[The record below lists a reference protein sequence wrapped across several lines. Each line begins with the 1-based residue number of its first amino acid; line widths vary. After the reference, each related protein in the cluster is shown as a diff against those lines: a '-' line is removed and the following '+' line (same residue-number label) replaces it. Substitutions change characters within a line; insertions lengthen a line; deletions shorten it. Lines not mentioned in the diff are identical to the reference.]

1 MPENIRHIALQL
13 REAMVTTIN
22 ETSKYGQGYAEK
34 KQSIT
39 ASCQRL
45 DKLLRQ
51 DWNNPQ
57 VYEKLIMEMITLQS
71 LTLQLLAIFLGD
83 QNIRQNEIE
92 RKIEELS
99 DLS

>member
-22 ETSKYGQGYAEK
+22 ETSKYGQKYAEK